1 LTTLNMNI
9 EILASE
15 STILGRT
22 VLELCNWKNVS
33 EIISAEDQYIKE
45 HHPLYVFC
53 KVSST
58 DLGAVQTLEQAG
70 FGFSEF
76 RIYSN
81 LHLQKD
87 YTGYE
92 AFYPYKLMQLTEKHQ
107 LKQAQ
112 KLLLKNRP
120 DDRFF
125 HDPLLKQA
133 LSRERE
139 LRNLDKSFRSHPSE
153 FILGLFNTTTGKLVA
168 FRSGAIRQ
176 KRFADYYLS
185 AIATGVDKKH
195 FAEILDH
202 SCIAYLHA
210 KGVSHINAV
219 STGFNID
226 ELNRLTQ
233 KHNFRIQYTEVIMRK
248 VYKQ

>member
-1 LTTLNMNI
+1 MKAEVLST
-9 EILASE
+9 E
-15 STILGRT
+15 SAVLGGT
-22 VLELCNWKNVS
+22 VLQLSEWKTSSELVEAEPQWIS
-33 EIISAEDQYIKE
+33 EY
-45 HHPLYVFC
+45 HPLYVFC

-58 DLGAVQTLEQAG
+58 DLEAVQTLEQAG

-76 RIYSN
+76 RIYSQ
-81 LHLQKD
+81 LHLQND

-92 AFYPYKLMQLTEKHQ
+92 AFYPYKLMQLTEKEQ

-112 KLLLKNRP
+112 KLLLKYRP

-176 KRFADYYLS
+176 KRIADYYLS

-233 KHNFRIQYTEVIMRK
+233 KHNFRIQSTEVIMRK

>member
-1 LTTLNMNI
+1 MKLDMLST
-9 EILASE
+9 E
-15 STILGRT
+15 SAILGGT
-22 VLELCNWKNVS
+22 VIQLSEWKSAAELVAAEPQWIS
-33 EIISAEDQYIKE
+33 EY
-45 HHPLYVFC
+45 HPLYVFC

-76 RIYSN
+76 RIYSQ
-81 LHLQKD
+81 LHIQKD
-87 YTGYE
+87 YSGYE
-92 AFYPYKLMQLTEKHQ
+92 AFYPYKLIQLVEKEQ

-112 KLLLKNRP
+112 KLLLNNRP

-139 LRNLDKSFRSHPSE
+139 IRNLEKSFQSYPSE
-153 FILGLFNTTTGKLVA
+153 FLLGLYNTTTGKLVA

-176 KRFADYYLS
+176 KHNADYYLS
-185 AIATGVDKKH
+185 AIAPGVDKKH

-202 SCIAYLHA
+202 SCISYLHTR
-210 KGVSHINAV
+210 GVSHINAV

-226 ELNRLTQ
+226 ELNRLTL
-233 KHNFRIQYTEVIMRK
+233 KHNFRIQSTEVIMRK

>member
-1 LTTLNMNI
+1 MKVEVLTTESAVLGGTVLHLS
-9 EILASE
+9 EWKSASE
-15 STILGRT
+15 LI
-22 VLELCNWKNVS
+22 EAEPQWIS
-33 EIISAEDQYIKE
+33 EY
-45 HHPLYVFC
+45 HPIYVIC

-58 DLGAVQTLEQAG
+58 DLATVQTLEQAG

-76 RIYSN
+76 RIYSQ
-81 LHLQKD
+81 LHLQND

-92 AFYPYKLMQLTEKHQ
+92 TFYPYKLMQLTEKEQ

-176 KRFADYYLS
+176 KRIADYYLS
-185 AIATGVDKKH
+185 AIANGVDKKH

-202 SCIAYLHA
+202 SCIAYLHT

-233 KHNFRIQYTEVIMRK
+233 KHNFRIQFTEVIMRK

>member
-1 LTTLNMNI
+1 MKVEVLTN
-9 EILASE
+9 E
-15 STILGRT
+15 SAILGSA
-22 VLELCNWKNVS
+22 VLQLSDWKTTTDIVA
-33 EIISAEDQYIKE
+33 AEEQFVNE
-45 HHPLYVFC
+45 HRPIYVFC

-58 DLGAVQTLEQAG
+58 DLASIQTLEQAG

-76 RIYSN
+76 RMYSQ
-81 LHLQKD
+81 LHIQNN

-92 AFYPYKLMQLTEKHQ
+92 AFYPYKLMLLGDKDQ

-125 HDPLLKQA
+125 HDPLLKQTV
-133 LSRERE
+133 SRERE
-139 LRNLDKSFRSHPSE
+139 LRNLDKSFKSYPSE

-176 KRFADYYLS
+176 RHIAHYYLS
-185 AIATGVDKKH
+185 AIAFGVDKTR

-202 SCIAYLHA
+202 SCIAWLRE
-210 KGVSHINAV
+210 KGVSHIHAV

-226 ELNRLTQ
+226 ELNRLSQ
-233 KHNFRIQYTEVIMRK
+233 KHNFRIQSTEVIMRK
-248 VYKQ
+248 VYTL

>member
-1 LTTLNMNI
+1 MKVEVLTTESAVLCGTVLHLSDWKTAAELI
-9 EILASE
+9 ASE
-15 STILGRT
+15 PQWI
-22 VLELCNWKNVS
+22 
-33 EIISAEDQYIKE
+33 AEYQ
-45 HHPLYVFC
+45 PLYVFC

-58 DLGAVQTLEQAG
+58 NLEAVQTLEQAG

-76 RIYSN
+76 RIYSQ
-81 LHLQKD
+81 LHIQKD
-87 YTGYE
+87 YIGYE
-92 AFYPYKLMQLTEKHQ
+92 AFYPYKLIQLVEKEQ

-125 HDPLLKQA
+125 YDPLLQQA
-133 LSRERE
+133 ISRERE
-139 LRNLDKSFRSHPSE
+139 LRNLEKSFRSHPSE
-153 FILGLFNTTTGKLVA
+153 FLLGLYNTTTGKLVA

-176 KRFADYYLS
+176 KRIADYYLS
-185 AIATGVDKKH
+185 TIASGIDKKH

-210 KGVSHINAV
+210 KGVIHINSV

-233 KHNFRIQYTEVIMRK
+233 KHNFSIQSTEVIMRK